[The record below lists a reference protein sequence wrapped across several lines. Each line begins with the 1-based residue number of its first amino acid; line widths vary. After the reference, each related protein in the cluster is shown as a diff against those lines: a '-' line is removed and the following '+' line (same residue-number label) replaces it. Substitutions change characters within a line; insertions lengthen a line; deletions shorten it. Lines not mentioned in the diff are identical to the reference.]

1 MKTPRH
7 EQPWYESRLINNKKP
22 SPITEEERTVLTDE
36 NRRLIEES
44 AKVLE
49 WGVKHGFIKYPRRS
63 ELPKCIQ
70 PPPNQQPGSS
80 TEPTPLSSLN
90 SSETLNSVWPSSE
103 VL

>member
-49 WGVKHGFIKYPRRS
+49 WGVKHGFIKYPPRS
-63 ELPKCIQ
+63 EFPKWI
-70 PPPNQQPGSS
+70 PRPTNKQPGSS

-103 VL
+103 AL